1 MSTYG
6 RPGLVVVDRHGQPF
20 AVRRKCQ
27 RLNGVVLER
36 GLTCG
41 LLDFLREFNFPH
53 FLHPAMRGREN
64 GEQGD

>member
-1 MSTYG
+1 
-6 RPGLVVVDRHGQPF
+6 
-20 AVRRKCQ
+20 
-27 RLNGVVLER
+27 VVLER